1 MMSKSTILIESMTR
15 ERLKEIGRKGQSYD
29 QLINHLLD
37 IKKRDSPDRRFAI
50 PQSGE
55 FESQ

>member
-37 IKKRDSPDRRFAI
+37 IKKRDSLDSRFAI